1 VEKVLHSFKHK
12 YCIGDKRMPIT
23 TLTNISVPTEGAGS
37 NSSLLMP
44 KLQYRFRVFLDNFG
58 TTGAADG
65 TREISRQVVDV
76 TRPNVSFEQMTI
88 EAYNSRTYLAGKHT
102 WDPITLT
109 LREDANNNVQK
120 IVGQQIQRQFDFYEQ
135 SSAVSSGTYKFQ
147 TRIEILDG
155 GNGAQGA
162 NIIDRFHLVGCY
174 IESANYN
181 TLAYATNEPV
191 TTTLSIRYDNAIQ
204 FGADEDFI
212 GIGSAVGRA
221 SNASIGGTTVTG

>member
-1 VEKVLHSFKHK
+1 
-12 YCIGDKRMPIT
+12 MPIT
-23 TLTNISVPTEGAGS
+23 TLQNISIPTEGAGS

-58 TTGAADG
+58 TTGGPDG
-65 TREISRQVVDV
+65 VREISRQVVDV

-88 EAYNSRTYLAGKHT
+88 DAYNSRTYLAGKHT
-102 WDPITLT
+102 WEPITLN

-120 IVGQQIQRQFDFYEQ
+120 IVGQQLQRQFDFFEQ
-135 SSAVSSGTYKFQ
+135 SSAVSSGSYKFQ

-155 GNGAQGA
+155 GNGATGA
-162 NIIDRFHLVGCY
+162 NVIDRFHLVGCY

-191 TTTLSIRYDNAIQ
+191 SIALTIRYDNAIQ
-204 FGADEDFI
+204 FGANDDFI
-212 GIGSAVGRA
+212 GVGEPVTRA
-221 SNASIGGTTVTG
+221 TTASIGGTVVTG